1 MQIKMHSSS
10 SHFPLSFSD
19 RKREI
24 WGGSFLSSASIF
36 KCQKIWLQIDQFD
49 EIFIHVTYSQSTN
62 CLRVDQSI
70 ESLIFKKTYQIDK
83 LEFQC
88 IAKHGPYLQLFRHT
102 KCNPPNLLW
111 PKVNC
116 KLGWNGHVLT
126 QEPSVC

>member
-19 RKREI
+19 RRREI

-70 ESLIFKKTYQIDK
+70 ESLIFKKTYQKDK

-111 PKVNC
+111 IANLVETAMYWLKNP
-116 KLGWNGHVLT
+116 
-126 QEPSVC
+126 QSVKT